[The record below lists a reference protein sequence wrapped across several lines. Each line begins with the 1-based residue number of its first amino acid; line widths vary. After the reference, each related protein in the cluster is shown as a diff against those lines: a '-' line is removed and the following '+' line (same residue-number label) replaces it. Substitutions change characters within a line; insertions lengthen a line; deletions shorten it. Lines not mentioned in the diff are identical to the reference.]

1 MEKKTDGKQDEKL
14 FFLKL
19 SEILFREKYIKETEK
34 MTTSTTKK
42 MSLWDKI
49 KKIFTK

>member
-1 MEKKTDGKQDEKL
+1 MEKKTDGKQEEKI

-34 MTTSTTKK
+34 IQLQKLIRQK
-42 MSLWDKI
+42 W
-49 KKIFTK
+49 